1 MKESVKN
8 LLHGTRQAV
17 VVTVVLMLICG
28 LLFPCL
34 LTGLSASIFPNQ
46 AGGNLIT
53 VNGQTVGAKYV
64 GQEFT
69 EDYYMWSRP
78 SAYHYNVYTE
88 DENGNQYYTDGTEF
102 PGIGSGSNN
111 YAPSNPELTERV
123 EADIEVFLEK
133 NPEVK
138 REDIPTD
145 LLTASGSG
153 LDPHISPESAEVQIP
168 RIVEASGLSEDTVRD
183 IVKNNTD
190 GKFLGIFGEE
200 TVNVLMVNI
209 EIAQKMDLI

>member
-1 MKESVKN
+1 M
-8 LLHGTRQAV
+8 
-17 VVTVVLMLICG
+17 
-28 LLFPCL
+28 
-34 LTGLSASIFPNQ
+34 
-46 AGGNLIT
+46 
-53 VNGQTVGAKYV
+53 
-64 GQEFT
+64 
-69 EDYYMWSRP
+69 
-78 SAYHYNVYTE
+78 
-88 DENGNQYYTDGTEF
+88 
-102 PGIGSGSNN
+102 
-111 YAPSNPELTERV
+111 
-123 EADIEVFLEK
+123 EK

-153 LDPHISPESAEVQIP
+153 LDPHISPESAEIQIP

-183 IVKNNTD
+183 IVRNNTD